1 MEGGRETG
9 EKNPNRFVAKI
20 VMYFT
25 ICKGRISDDANAS
38 TSSTERYKITAR
50 ENQES
55 LRSPVIARSP
65 ITIAAAAANTSVWL
79 WTIGNSSFS

>member
-9 EKNPNRFVAKI
+9 EKNPNRFIAKI

-25 ICKGRISDDANAS
+25 ICKGRVSDNANAL
-38 TSSTERYKITAR
+38 SSTERYKITAR

-79 WTIGNSSFS
+79 WSIGNSSFS